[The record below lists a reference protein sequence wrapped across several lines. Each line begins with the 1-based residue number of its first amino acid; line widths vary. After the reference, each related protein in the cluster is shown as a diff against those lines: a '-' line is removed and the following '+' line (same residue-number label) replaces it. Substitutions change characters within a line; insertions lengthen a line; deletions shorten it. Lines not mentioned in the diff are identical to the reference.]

1 MTSEVS
7 PGSTCHECQRS
18 MQKAKKV
25 HRGKRF
31 CETCYARVFKRKI
44 CSGCGNFARLPLFDA
59 AAECSSCEVRKPC
72 VRCHRSGRKVG
83 KLTADGPACV
93 SCAHYFRQ
101 PVPCERCTAPSTRL
115 VLTNAGNQK
124 LKCCPTCVSQ
134 LTTRCCSACRRPRV
148 IVSNVGP
155 ALCKKCFENGEVTCQ
170 GCGKTMAAGNGK
182 RCPSCFWLASF
193 EARRAGLLDTM
204 DNADAKMA
212 MGRFTRWLCDRRG
225 AHFAALNMHRYQ
237 PFLEAIYRQWK
248 AAPAYADLV
257 SHFGAQALRRSL
269 SIVRWME
276 DESMLVI
283 DADLRAQLIEQRR
296 IQQALRFFDD
306 GMAKAALLRFYD
318 EMISRTVT
326 LRTVRLSLG
335 SALRL
340 LYQCDRSG
348 QQLPTQSGLKQ
359 LLSKRPGL
367 YCSLYGFVNFLNR
380 HYALSLDA
388 RVDPEWFAN
397 VTHLARE
404 RCFRR
409 VYAAVVN
416 GGGSEQQWIRAAMG
430 YLHGVK
436 HLPSMLVYR
445 EQAEHEQPG
454 FIVTYRGV
462 DFWVPDARPSY

>member
-1 MTSEVS
+1 
-7 PGSTCHECQRS
+7 
-18 MQKAKKV
+18 
-25 HRGKRF
+25 
-31 CETCYARVFKRKI
+31 
-44 CSGCGNFARLPLFDA
+44 
-59 AAECSSCEVRKPC
+59 
-72 VRCHRSGRKVG
+72 
-83 KLTADGPACV
+83 
-93 SCAHYFRQ
+93 
-101 PVPCERCTAPSTRL
+101 
-115 VLTNAGNQK
+115 
-124 LKCCPTCVSQ
+124 
-134 LTTRCCSACRRPRV
+134 
-148 IVSNVGP
+148 
-155 ALCKKCFENGEVTCQ
+155 
-170 GCGKTMAAGNGK
+170 MAAGNGK

-248 AAPAYADLV
+248 AAPTYADLV

-276 DESMLVI
+276 DESMLVN

-318 EMISRTVT
+318 EMISRAVT

-380 HYALSLDA
+380 QYALSLDA

-462 DFWVPDARPSY
+462 DFWVPDARP